1 MKMNAA
7 NWRRARRAFL
17 RTLVLVRRA
26 SESLGLRPYFSL
38 VTWPRTIWALVVFL
52 ILAYLMQDRSIPQ
65 PGEGEI
71 ADLDCLALNIYF
83 EARSEPLDGKRAVG
97 HVVLNR
103 VRDTEFP
110 ESVCQVV
117 RQGGENVRHGCQ
129 FSWWCD
135 GRSDRP
141 VDTLAWRES
150 REVAWEVLRG
160 ATKDPTSGALWYHAE
175 YVQPSWQDKMLK
187 SRRIGQHIF
196 YRRP

>member
-26 SESLGLRPYFSL
+26 SERLGLRPYFSL

-83 EARSEPLDGKRAVG
+83 EARGEPLEGKRAVG

-103 VRDTEFP
+103 VHDTEFP

-117 RQGGENVRHGCQ
+117 RQGGEEVRHSCQ

-141 VDTLAWRES
+141 VDPLAWRES
-150 REVAWEVLRG
+150 RAVAWEVLSG
-160 ATKDPTSGALWYHAE
+160 ATKDPTRGALWYHAE
-175 YVQPSWQDKMLK
+175 YVQPPWRDKMLK